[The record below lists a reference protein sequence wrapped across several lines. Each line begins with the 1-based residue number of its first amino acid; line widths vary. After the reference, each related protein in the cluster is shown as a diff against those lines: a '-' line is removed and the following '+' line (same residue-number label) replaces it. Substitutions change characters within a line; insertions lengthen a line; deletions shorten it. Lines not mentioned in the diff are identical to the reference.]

1 MEINTDDT
9 ETLNK
14 ALRLLVKIS
23 KAAGDLEGNLT
34 LTELVARISRMRE
47 ALEEILAEEM
57 TDHKSLEEFGGFMLP
72 DELRNKIKE
81 ALK

>member
-1 MEINTDDT
+1 MDIN
-9 ETLNK
+9 EK
-14 ALRLLVKIS
+14 KGLLTGAIS
-23 KAAGDLEGNLT
+23 LLADVCDAAGSPTGKQTPE
-34 LTELVARISRMRE
+34 ELVARIRRMRE
-47 ALEEILAEEM
+47 ALAEILAEEM